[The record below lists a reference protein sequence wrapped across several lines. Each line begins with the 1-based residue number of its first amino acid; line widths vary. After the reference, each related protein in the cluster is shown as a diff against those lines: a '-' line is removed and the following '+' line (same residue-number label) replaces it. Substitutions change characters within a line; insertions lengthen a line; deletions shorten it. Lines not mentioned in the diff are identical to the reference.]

1 MFIIRQ
7 RILNEDVD
15 LKYLAY
21 LQKKGVSYIF
31 AGEKNIDL
39 KVSLKKLKDLF
50 CLEKIIC
57 EGGPTSTQS
66 F

>member
-1 MFIIRQ
+1 M
-7 RILNEDVD
+7 
-15 LKYLAY
+15 
-21 LQKKGVSYIF
+21 SYIF

-57 EGGPTSTQS
+57 ESGPTSTQS
-66 F
+66 FWNKNLEDKLIILKHPCK